1 MNKQKIF
8 RILYSL
14 MTMWLLHHKHSCVG
28 NSLTALFNFICLI
41 KKVICEKIMVLYFMK
56 FK

>member
-1 MNKQKIF
+1 
-8 RILYSL
+8 
-14 MTMWLLHHKHSCVG
+14 MWLLHHKHSCVG

-56 FK
+56 FKWVVG